1 MRSLCLSNFRGRD
14 MSRVAQA
21 RQPSSFLK
29 FQPAQSA
36 SPSKWW
42 IKLCQHIRMGAES
55 SRTQARVKFRPELSR
70 IKVRAPRRVSNIL
83 TNGRFTRLIKM
94 ERWWHQQPKLRN
106 FRHNRRMLID
116 LRSKSVPFT
125 RERSKVRS
133 LQRPPFTAI
142 AGADATLSNDEIGGA
157 GRRRFSAAPWCRRR

>member
-14 MSRVAQA
+14 MSRAAQA

-83 TNGRFTRLIKM
+83 TNGRFTRLIKK
-94 ERWWHQQPKLRN
+94 WKGGGIN
-106 FRHNRRMLID
+106 NRSCEISATIAECCSID
-116 LRSKSVPFT
+116 ACLLYTSD
-125 RERSKVRS
+125 
-133 LQRPPFTAI
+133 A
-142 AGADATLSNDEIGGA
+142 ADE
-157 GRRRFSAAPWCRRR
+157 